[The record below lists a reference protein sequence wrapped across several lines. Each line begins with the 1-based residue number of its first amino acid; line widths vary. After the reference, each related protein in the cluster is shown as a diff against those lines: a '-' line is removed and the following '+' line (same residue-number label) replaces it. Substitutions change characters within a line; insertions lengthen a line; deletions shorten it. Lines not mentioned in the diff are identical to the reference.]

1 MDGAGDGA
9 VTPDNA
15 RSWGQ
20 GRLALCGASCGA
32 ARGVSCGAAR
42 RRAGAGAEG
51 QRAAMVAGGKGTARA
66 RGQGGYR
73 RYEQDK
79 MGPVNHGLLTGPTA
93 YRSGKRFVHPTGL
106 LREGSDDAT
115 RRATRPL

>member
-1 MDGAGDGA
+1 MTIDGAGEGA
-9 VTPDNA
+9 VIRTT
-15 RSWGQ
+15 R
-20 GRLALCGASCGA
+20 GRGPGGAGAS
-32 ARGVSCGAAR
+32 GVSCGAAR